1 MNRNRVAEFVRI
13 PPSGRK
19 TRHADQQNSHEF
31 CYRRGASLI
40 ELVVMMGI
48 LSVVMTLVGKTM
60 VLTMRSERKGRN
72 AIVSANGLTR
82 LANRFRRDVHAAENA
97 ELVGDGDAKLL
108 RLTGV
113 DGTIVEYRPEAGGV
127 KLTVRR
133 DQKQTARE
141 SYRLQGATRF
151 EITANPRPVVTL
163 IHVPDHG
170 RIAGSNAAAKNDKQ
184 IRVEALRGYDL
195 RFQVGVQASACPVV
209 RATAIDRTTGSLKAE
224 LQPTR
229 FH

>member
-1 MNRNRVAEFVRI
+1 M
-13 PPSGRK
+13 
-19 TRHADQQNSHEF
+19 
-31 CYRRGASLI
+31 
-40 ELVVMMGI
+40 VVMMGI
-48 LSVVMTLVGKTM
+48 LSVVLTLVGKTM

-151 EITANPRPVVTL
+151 EITANPRTVVTL

-170 RIAGSNAAAKNDKQ
+170 RIAGSNAAAKSDKQ
-184 IRVEALRGYDL
+184 IRVEASAATTCV
-195 RFQVGVQASACPVV
+195 FNQVRS
-209 RATAIDRTTGSLKAE
+209 DR
-224 LQPTR
+224 LQPVPAGGSVNNQRPAEVGDYEPTG
-229 FH
+229 